1 MIDCVIIE
9 DEPLARKLLET
20 YVSKMPV
27 LRLVKSF
34 SDSLEALTYLQD
46 HRVDLLFLDIQMPDL
61 TGMSLLKLM
70 SYKPQVILTTA
81 YSEYALDGYSLD
93 VTDYL
98 LKPIIFERFFQ
109 AVEKVKQRLSITSTA
124 QVPNHVAPEESINK
138 DDIIFVKDGTKLV
151 RIDINSILYIEGLK
165 DYVSIYIPNHK
176 IVSLQRMKNLEAQL
190 PKGRF
195 IRIHHSYIIALQKI
209 QAIHKDYV
217 EINGVSIPIG
227 ETYRKAFREY
237 VDAQKLLGEE

>member
-124 QVPNHVAPEESINK
+124 QVPNHVVPEESNNK

-176 IVSLQRMKNLEAQL
+176 IVSLQRMKRAGLSASIILISSHYKRYKRSIKIMSRSMVYLFRLEK
-190 PKGRF
+190 PTER
-195 IRIHHSYIIALQKI
+195 H
-209 QAIHKDYV
+209 
-217 EINGVSIPIG
+217 
-227 ETYRKAFREY
+227 
-237 VDAQKLLGEE
+237 LGNMSTLRNC